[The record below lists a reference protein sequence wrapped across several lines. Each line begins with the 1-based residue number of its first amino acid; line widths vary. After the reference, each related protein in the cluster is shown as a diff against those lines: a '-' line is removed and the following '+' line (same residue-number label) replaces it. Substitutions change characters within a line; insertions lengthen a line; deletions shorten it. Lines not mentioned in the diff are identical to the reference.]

1 MMSSGFDER
10 VEARL
15 IGLRM
20 ADDAPSNV
28 KPPNTGSGNLS
39 LSNET
44 IFPENTDNRSPS
56 YNQSPT
62 SPVFN
67 SLTSS
72 HSSNSSSNAPV
83 TARRSV
89 SFVR

>member
-1 MMSSGFDER
+1 MSSGFDAR

-20 ADDAPSNV
+20 AGDTSNNINAIV
-28 KPPNTGSGNLS
+28 TGSANLS

-44 IFPENTDNRSPS
+44 IFPEDTDNRSPVPS
-56 YNQSPT
+56 QSPT

-72 HSSNSSSNAPV
+72 NSSSSTSNAPV
-83 TARRSV
+83 TARR
-89 SFVR
+89 

>member
-20 ADDAPSNV
+20 AGDAPNNV
-28 KPPNTGSGNLS
+28 NAIVTGSANLS

-44 IFPENTDNRSPS
+44 IFPQNTDSRSPS
-56 YNQSPT
+56 LNQSPT

-72 HSSNSSSNAPV
+72 SSSSSTSNAPV
-83 TARRSV
+83 TARR
-89 SFVR
+89 

>member
-1 MMSSGFDER
+1 MSSGFDAR

-20 ADDAPSNV
+20 AGDSSNKINDV
-28 KPPNTGSGNLS
+28 VTGSANLS

-44 IFPENTDNRSPS
+44 IFPHDTDNRSPLP
-56 YNQSPT
+56 SPT
-62 SPVFN
+62 SPVFS

-72 HSSNSSSNAPV
+72 TSSNSTSNAPV
-83 TARRSV
+83 TARR
-89 SFVR
+89 

>member
-1 MMSSGFDER
+1 MSSGFDAR

-20 ADDAPSNV
+20 AGDAPNNTNSMA
-28 KPPNTGSGNLS
+28 TGSPKPS

-44 IFPENTDNRSPS
+44 IFPQNTDNRSPVPS
-56 YNQSPT
+56 QSPT

-67 SLTSS
+67 SFTY
-72 HSSNSSSNAPV
+72 NSSSNSTINAPI
-83 TARRSV
+83 TARR
-89 SFVR
+89 